1 MGASFFLRPPSSCG
15 AWRRS
20 SHVKGE
26 TSRGRSRSGTHH
38 LHSHSVGCPQQQES
52 LRNCTLNVQ
61 WTGFPGG
68 ASGAEPA
75 CQCRR
80 RKKCRF
86 DPGSGRSPGG
96 GHRNPAQYSSLEHPM
111 DRGAWQVTA
120 HTVTESDTTER
131 LSAARALEKTDCEQS
146 NLASE
151 ICPSNT
157 GMLCRSVAG
166 FTYLWNLK
174 TKNE

>member
-1 MGASFFLRPPSSCG
+1 MVLDAIL
-15 AWRRS
+15 AVWR
-20 SHVKGE
+20 GG
-26 TSRGRSRSGTHH
+26 TSRGRSQSGTHH

-68 ASGAEPA
+68 ASGEEPA

-96 GHRNPAQYSSLEHPM
+96 GQRNPAQYPSLEHPM
-111 DRGAWQVTA
+111 DRGAWRVTA
-120 HTVTESDTTER
+120 HRVTESDTTER
-131 LSAARALEKTDCEQS
+131 LSAAWGVEKTET
-146 NLASE
+146 ASRATLLQRFVHQ
-151 ICPSNT
+151 ILGC
-157 GMLCRSVAG
+157 CVRV
-166 FTYLWNLK
+166 
-174 TKNE
+174 